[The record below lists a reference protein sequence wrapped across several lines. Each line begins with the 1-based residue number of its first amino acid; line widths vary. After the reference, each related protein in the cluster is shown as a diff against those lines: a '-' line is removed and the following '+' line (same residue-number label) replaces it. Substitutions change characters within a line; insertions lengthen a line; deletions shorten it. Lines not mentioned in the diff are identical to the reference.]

1 MEIPVGAKGRVDG
14 VVTDQLTAAAIGS
27 GSVEV
32 FATPYMVAAMENA
45 ACEALRPY
53 YGEGENSVGTSVFI
67 MAFTAC
73 TGSLSHFAIGGAP
86 DWPVLILCVVFTLLW
101 ARVAARFANKA
112 DPAVLNRATGVVLV
126 SLGVVVFLFQLLG

>member
-32 FATPYMVAAMENA
+32 FATPYMIAAMENA

-53 YGEGENSVGTSVFI
+53 YGEGENSVGTKLDVSHDAATPVGMKYWAEAEVTEVDRRRI
-67 MAFTAC
+67 VLKVTAY
-73 TGSLSHFAIGGAP
+73 
-86 DWPVLILCVVFTLLW
+86 DE
-101 ARVAARFANKA
+101 
-112 DPAVLNRATGVVLV
+112 TGVIGSGTHERFIIQMEKFLAKAEAKKELV
-126 SLGVVVFLFQLLG
+126 K

>member
-53 YGEGENSVGTSVFI
+53 YGEGENSVGTKLE
-67 MAFTAC
+67 
-73 TGSLSHFAIGGAP
+73 LSHDAAT
-86 DWPVLILCVVFTLLW
+86 PVGMKYW
-101 ARVAARFANKA
+101 AEAEVTEVDRRRI
-112 DPAVLNRATGVVLV
+112 VLKVTAYDETGVIGSGTHERFIIQMEKFLAKAEAKKELV
-126 SLGVVVFLFQLLG
+126 K

>member
-53 YGEGENSVGTSVFI
+53 YGEGENSVGTKLEISHDAATPVGMKYWAEAEVTEVDRRRI
-67 MAFTAC
+67 VLKVTAY
-73 TGSLSHFAIGGAP
+73 
-86 DWPVLILCVVFTLLW
+86 DE
-101 ARVAARFANKA
+101 
-112 DPAVLNRATGVVLV
+112 TGVIGSGTHERFIIQMEKFLAKAEAKKNLV
-126 SLGVVVFLFQLLG
+126 K

>member
-45 ACEALRPY
+45 ACDALRPY
-53 YGEGENSVGTSVFI
+53 YGEGENSVGTKLEISHDAATPVGMKYWAEAEVTEVDRRRI
-67 MAFTAC
+67 VLKVTAY
-73 TGSLSHFAIGGAP
+73 
-86 DWPVLILCVVFTLLW
+86 DE
-101 ARVAARFANKA
+101 
-112 DPAVLNRATGVVLV
+112 TGVIGSGTHERFIIQMEKFLAKAEAKKELV
-126 SLGVVVFLFQLLG
+126 K

>member
-1 MEIPVGAKGRVDG
+1 MEIPVGAKGRVYG

-53 YGEGENSVGTSVFI
+53 YGEGENSVGTKLEISHDAATPVGMKYWAEAEVTEVDRRRI
-67 MAFTAC
+67 VLKVTAY
-73 TGSLSHFAIGGAP
+73 
-86 DWPVLILCVVFTLLW
+86 DE
-101 ARVAARFANKA
+101 
-112 DPAVLNRATGVVLV
+112 TGVIGSGTHERFIIQMEKFLAKAEAKKELV
-126 SLGVVVFLFQLLG
+126 K

>member
-45 ACEALRPY
+45 ACEALRLY
-53 YGEGENSVGTSVFI
+53 YGEGENSVGTKLEISHDAATPVGMKYWAEAEVTEVDRRRI
-67 MAFTAC
+67 VLKVTAY
-73 TGSLSHFAIGGAP
+73 
-86 DWPVLILCVVFTLLW
+86 DE
-101 ARVAARFANKA
+101 
-112 DPAVLNRATGVVLV
+112 TGVIGSGTHERFIIQMEKFLAKAEAKKELV
-126 SLGVVVFLFQLLG
+126 K

>member
-32 FATPYMVAAMENA
+32 CATPYMVAAMENA

-53 YGEGENSVGTSVFI
+53 YGEGENSVGTKLEISHDAATPVGMKYWAEAEVTEVDRRRI
-67 MAFTAC
+67 VLKVTAY
-73 TGSLSHFAIGGAP
+73 
-86 DWPVLILCVVFTLLW
+86 DE
-101 ARVAARFANKA
+101 
-112 DPAVLNRATGVVLV
+112 TGVIGSGTHERFIIQMEKFLAKAEAKKELV
-126 SLGVVVFLFQLLG
+126 K